1 MAYQNSLQR
10 LTPFF
15 AVVTLPVGILTGL
28 FVGFQAAIAV
38 LVVGW
43 LLLVPAAAVLF
54 TPMGG
59 SGEKV
64 SQEVNE
70 LVQEE
75 IKQSV
80 RDTSEQSVDP
90 IEALRQ
96 RYARGEIDEQELE
109 EGLEALL
116 KTEGVDAGDEAEIRQ
131 TVDRLDGGDSEL
143 LTEDS

>member
-38 LVVGW
+38 FVVGW

-59 SGEKV
+59 AGEKV

-80 RDTSEQSVDP
+80 RDASEQSVDP

-116 KTEGVDAGDEAEIRQ
+116 ETEGVDAGDEAEIRQ

-143 LTEDS
+143 LTEDN